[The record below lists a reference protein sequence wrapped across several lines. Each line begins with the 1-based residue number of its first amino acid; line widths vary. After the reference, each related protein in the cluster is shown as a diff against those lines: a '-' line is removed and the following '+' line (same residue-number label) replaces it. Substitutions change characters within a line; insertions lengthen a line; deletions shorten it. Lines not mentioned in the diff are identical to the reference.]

1 MSSEDPSAADKATG
15 MTADPSWPAITYEPE
30 LWVPTSHMT
39 WDPRTQQTLGHQQY
53 MSARPPFIAGR
64 VPVPS
69 VEATSASRRA
79 EQELTRFDAELGARV
94 ASFGPVLLRSEAAS
108 SSQIEN
114 LTASARA
121 IFTAE
126 LGARTGRNAQQIA
139 ANTKAMQAAVDLSR
153 EVTPA
158 TIQRMHAT
166 LMKDDS
172 RHSPGEW
179 REEAVWIGTRSD
191 SPIGASFVAP
201 NHRLVP
207 DLIEDLT
214 RFATDSR
221 VPALVSVAV
230 AHAQFETIHPF
241 TDGNGRT
248 GRALAQSLLRHRGV
262 TRSVAVPVSAG
273 LLADVEGYHQALTS
287 YREGDLDPVVLA
299 FAHAALRAVNNS
311 RQLVADIDEVRQSWN
326 DRLRARRDSNAWR
339 LLDVLVRRP
348 VLDSATAAAELG
360 VKQPNVYPPM
370 RALAE
375 AGIVQSKEQH
385 RMGPFWR
392 SDEILATIDA
402 FARRAGRRGTS

>member
-1 MSSEDPSAADKATG
+1 MNSEDLTDASSAVDGTEVS
-15 MTADPSWPAITYEPE
+15 SWPAITLEPE
-30 LWVPTSHMT
+30 VWVTSSHVT
-39 WDPRTQQTLGHQQY
+39 WDPRTQQLRGHQQY

-64 VPVPS
+64 LPVPS
-69 VEATSASRRA
+69 AEATSASRLA

-121 IFTAE
+121 IFSAE

-139 ANTKAMQAAVDLSR
+139 ANTKAMQAAIDLSR
-153 EVTPA
+153 EVTPT
-158 TIQRMHAT
+158 TIRRMHAT
-166 LMKDDS
+166 LMKDDP

-207 DLIEDLT
+207 DLVEDLT
-214 RFATDSR
+214 RFAMDTR

-287 YREGDLDPVVLA
+287 YREGDLDPIMLA
-299 FAHAALRAVNNS
+299 FSRAALRAVHNS
-311 RQLVADIDEVRQSWN
+311 RQLVADIDEVRLSWN
-326 DRLRARRDSNAWR
+326 ERLSARRDSNAWR
-339 LLDVLVRRP
+339 LLDVLMRRP

-370 RALAE
+370 RALVD
-375 AGIVQSKEQH
+375 AGIVQSKEEH

-392 SDEILATIDA
+392 SDEILAAIDA
-402 FARRAGRRGTS
+402 FAWRAGQRETS